1 MFGTPWHNKNM
12 CVLCLVSNAKRLIAN
27 QAPNSQPIVSL
38 NKNNCKPKTLTEQQN
53 KQVIGRSKAIL
64 SHSLLVKRC
73 QAVTQNFRER
83 NTEK

>member
-64 SHSLLVKRC
+64 SHSLLVKR
-73 QAVTQNFRER
+73 
-83 NTEK
+83 